1 MKTDYAPFEEDFALS
16 PWEEEHADCGAS
28 LGDPRRCPVH
38 PQCATSSPDGMF
50 DAPCDLCEAEM
61 DADADCEHGAEEPD
75 NLRAA
80 GPEVELNDDDFP
92 F

>member
-1 MKTDYAPFEEDFALS
+1 MKTDHSPFEEDFALT

-38 PQCATSSPDGMF
+38 PQYVTSSPDGMF
-50 DAPCDLCEAEM
+50 DAPCDLCEAGM
-61 DADADCEHGAEEPD
+61 DADCEHGTTELGD
-75 NLRAA
+75 DLRAT
-80 GPEVELNDDDFP
+80 GPEVELNDDDLP